1 MIFVPRSVKQLSQL
15 PDGGSDTEA
24 VGLGSLRSVPAWVL
38 LGEPGAGKSEA
49 FKSEAQS
56 DNGLRLTIAEFVYSD
71 IDEAWENKCLF
82 LDGLDEVRASATT
95 ASILVQVKSKL
106 RKLGLPNFRIACRA
120 ADWRGQSDLEEIIG
134 ASPNGQ
140 LPIYTLEP
148 LTHADIKRI
157 LEYNFNRSDAE
168 NFIAQAEAHGINA
181 LLSNPQTLGLTVK
194 ALGGKTWPSSRDETY
209 RLACEALVQ
218 EVNRRRRDQTRFQP
232 VLKGA
237 LLEAA
242 GQLFA
247 TLLFADKSGVALDPS
262 AHDDRFPALNDL
274 EPSSPEQ
281 AAMTLGTPL
290 FVPSTSNDQRLEP
303 THRSVAEYLAAD
315 WLGKQID
322 SRGLPLKRVL
332 NLMLGF
338 DGKAVAGLRGLY
350 GWLALKS
357 LKAQHGLIKN
367 DPLTV
372 ALYSDPYPMDVEAK
386 RLLLQ
391 EIYFQTH
398 ANPSVLWDLRGAE
411 NLSAL
416 FQEELR
422 DEFLSALQY
431 PKRDDSTQTYVVFIL
446 KVLKQSASQTQLTK
460 ELRDVA
466 ADSSRWERVRR
477 HALEAWL
484 ESGVTDSQAIEFLD
498 HLNQGKIADP
508 DEELAGILLGKL
520 FPRAISASQVMNYLH
535 IPKSNILGMYQHFW
549 AYDFPKTAPE
559 NDLPF
564 VLDQLAQRSDLQSL
578 NWMEF
583 HLSRTL
589 AALVARGIQ
598 VHGDKIPDTKL
609 FTWLRIGTDEYGE
622 RRHEPEFHEII
633 TQWLIDRPGRYK
645 GLLGVCFERS
655 EASPSPLQGL
665 FNDSQVLR
673 GIQAP
678 ADIGLWHFQNIDCTP
693 NEALAKEHLAEAMRY
708 LWSYHPAPDFTFD
721 MVLEWAS
728 DDPVKISWLEPLL
741 TWEIPEWRKA
751 RNHSNQQR
759 QREQAD
765 IKNDRSVNLATK
777 LSEIRSG
784 KANAALMGQLAGVW
798 SNQYSDTRGESPLD
812 RFKTYCDN
820 YADVFEAAKAGM
832 PACIKRSDLPSVKEI
847 IDLNLKQ
854 QSHWIRAACLLGME
868 LSWTEN
874 PSAID
879 LLDSSTLEK
888 MVCFRLTDGTE
899 TPPEWFLHLV
909 SNMPELVAKVLITYA
924 SASFKAQKEYVDGIY
939 PLARNAAYTKVARL
953 SVPAL
958 LISFPTRNKS
968 NQLNQL
974 NSLLRSALKYE
985 MPELPAIVAKKLK
998 LKSLDPGQQVYFLL
1012 TGTLIDPEK
1021 YEQKL
1026 WDFVGESWQ
1035 RIQHISDFLGSR
1047 LSDLPMDFTLSAKT
1061 FGKLIEIQTPFAEV
1075 DWPMG
1080 GGAVS
1085 QAMNLGDHVKG
1096 LIGKLTALGT
1106 SDSLEEIN
1114 RLLDLTALEKIKR
1127 HLLSSKHEVI
1137 QRLRENTFS
1146 NPSLVDVAKILSN
1159 KSPAGPADLQA
1170 IVLDRLDQIAT
1181 DIQSSNS
1188 DLFRQFW
1195 TEGAKDKHKSETSCR
1210 DAVLAMLRGHLE
1222 PLGIDSQPEA
1232 DYFDDKRADIRV
1244 SYRNT
1249 IAIPI
1254 EIKGEWNAE
1263 LWTGIQ
1269 SQLIPQYTRQNETD
1283 GYGIYLVLW
1292 FGGTEQP
1299 IPRDGARRPITSS
1312 ELESRLHQRLPTEHQ
1327 TRIAVRVLNVS
1338 WPPRRI
1344 SPSCLVPQT

>member
-1 MIFVPRSVKQLSQL
+1 MVFVPRSVKQLRQL
-15 PDGGSDTEA
+15 PDGGHANESVALE
-24 VGLGSLRSVPAWVL
+24 SLRSVPAWVL

-49 FKSEAQS
+49 FISEAQAA
-56 DNGLRLTIAEFVYSD
+56 NGLHLTIAEFVCSE
-71 IDEAWENKCLF
+71 IDEAWKDKCLF

-106 RKLGLPNFRIACRA
+106 RKLGFPNFRIACRA
-120 ADWRGQSDLEEIIG
+120 ADWYGQSDLEEIIG
-134 ASPNGQ
+134 ASLNGK

-148 LTHADIKRI
+148 LSVADIKRI
-157 LEYNFNRSDAE
+157 LEDNFNRSDAE
-168 NFIAQAEAHGINA
+168 NFIAQAKAHGINA

-194 ALGGKTWPSSRDETY
+194 ALGGQTWPSSRDETY

-218 EVNRRRRDQTRFQP
+218 EENRKHRDQTRFQP
-232 VLKGA
+232 VLTRA
-237 LLEAA
+237 FLEAA
-242 GQLFA
+242 GQIFA
-247 TLLFADKSGVALDPS
+247 TLLLADKSGVALDPS
-262 AHDDRFPALNDL
+262 DENDRFPYWKSLD
-274 EPSSPEQ
+274 PSFPEQ
-281 AAMTLGTPL
+281 AALSIRTAL
-290 FVPSTSNDQRLEP
+290 FVPSISNDQRLEP

-322 SRGLPLKRVL
+322 SRGLALKRVL
-332 NLMLGF
+332 NLLLGF

-372 ALYSDPYPMDVEAK
+372 ALYSDPHPMDVEAK
-386 RLLLQ
+386 KLLLQ
-391 EIYFQTH
+391 EIYFQIH

-416 FQEELR
+416 FQVELR
-422 DEFLSALQY
+422 DEYLAALQD

-446 KVLKQSASQTQLTK
+446 KVLKQSAAQTQLTK
-460 ELRDVA
+460 EMRAIA

-484 ESGVTDSQAIEFLD
+484 ESGVTDSQAIEFLE
-498 HLNQGKIADP
+498 HLNQGKIADSD
-508 DEELAGILLGKL
+508 DELTGILLGKL
-520 FPRAISASQVMNYLH
+520 FPKAISASQALNYLH
-535 IPKSNILGMYQHFW
+535 IPKSKILGMYQHFW
-549 AYDFPKTAPE
+549 AYDFPKSAPE

-564 VLDQLAQRSDLQSL
+564 VLDQLSQRTDLQSL

-589 AALVARGIQ
+589 AALVARGVQ

-622 RRHEPEFHEII
+622 RRHEPEFHKTI
-633 TQWLIDRPGRYK
+633 TQWLIDRPERYK
-645 GLLGVCFERS
+645 CLLGVCFERN
-655 EASPSPLQGL
+655 EASPSPLQSL

-673 GIQAP
+673 GIPAP
-678 ADIGLWHFQNIDCTP
+678 ADIGLWHFQNIDSTS
-693 NEALAKEHLAEAMRY
+693 NEVLAKEHLAQAMRS
-708 LWSYHPAPDFTFD
+708 LWADQPAPGLTFD
-721 MVLEWAS
+721 MVLQWAS
-728 DDPVKISWLEPLL
+728 DDPIKTGWLEPLL
-741 TWEIPEWRKA
+741 SWEIPEWRKA
-751 RNHSNQQR
+751 RNHSSQQR

-765 IKNDRSVNLATK
+765 IKKERSVNLATK

-784 KANAALMGQLAGVW
+784 QANAALMGQLAGVW
-798 SNQYSDTRGESPLD
+798 FNRYSDTRGETPLD

-820 YADVFEAAKAGM
+820 YVDVYEAAKAGM
-832 PACIKRSDLPSVKEI
+832 KACIKRSDVPSVKEI

-879 LLDSSTLEK
+879 LLNSITLQK

-899 TPPEWFLHLV
+899 TPPDWFLYLV
-909 SNMPELVAKVLITYA
+909 SNRPELVSKVLITYA
-924 SASFKAQKEYVDGIY
+924 SESFKAQKEYVDGIY
-939 PLARNAAYTKVARL
+939 PLARNATYTKVARL
-953 SVPAL
+953 SVPTL
-958 LISFPTRNKS
+958 LISFPTRNRA

-998 LKSLDPGQQVYFLL
+998 LKSLDPGQRVYFLL
-1012 TGTLIDPEK
+1012 TGMFIDPK
-1021 YEQKL
+1021 QYEQMF

-1047 LSDLPMDFTLSAKT
+1047 ISDLPMDFTLSAKT

-1085 QAMNLGDHVKG
+1085 QAMNLGDHVRG

-1114 RLLDLTALEKIKR
+1114 RLLELHTLEKIKR

-1137 QRLRENTFS
+1137 QKLRENTFCH
-1146 NPSLVDVAKILSN
+1146 PSLINVATILSN
-1159 KSPAGPADLQA
+1159 KSPIGPADLQV
-1170 IVLDRLDQIAT
+1170 IVLDHLDQIAT
-1181 DIQSSNS
+1181 DIRTSNS

-1195 TEGAKDKHKSETSCR
+1195 TEGSENKHKPENSCR
-1210 DAVLAMLRGHLE
+1210 DALLAMLRGHLE
-1222 PLGIDSQPEA
+1222 PLGIDSEPEV
-1232 DYFDDKRADIRV
+1232 DYINDKRADIRV
-1244 SYRNT
+1244 SYRNR
-1249 IAIPI
+1249 IIIPI
-1254 EIKGEWNAE
+1254 EIKGEWHPD
-1263 LWTGIQ
+1263 LWRAAQ
-1269 SQLIPQYTRQNETD
+1269 SQLIPQYTKQKETD
-1283 GYGIYLVLW
+1283 GFGIYLVIW
-1292 FGGTEQP
+1292 IGGSEQP
-1299 IPRDGARRPITSS
+1299 TARDKGRRPTSPLD
-1312 ELESRLHQRLPTEHQ
+1312 LESRLHNHLPKTDQHL
-1327 TRIAVRVLNVS
+1327 IAVRVLDVTR
-1338 WPPRRI
+1338 P
-1344 SPSCLVPQT
+1344 

>member
-1 MIFVPRSVKQLSQL
+1 MIFVSRSVKQLSQL
-15 PDGGSDTEA
+15 PDSGSDTEA
-24 VGLGSLRSVPAWVL
+24 VSLESLKSVPAWVL

-49 FKSEAQS
+49 FKSETQAA
-56 DNGLRLTIAEFVYSD
+56 NGLHLTIAEFVYSD
-71 IDEAWENKCLF
+71 IDEAWKEKCLF
-82 LDGLDEVRASATT
+82 LDGLDEVRASAT
-95 ASILVQVKSKL
+95 AQSILFQVKSKL
-106 RKLGLPNFRIACRA
+106 RRLGLPNFRIACRA
-120 ADWRGQSDLEEIIG
+120 ADWYGQSDLEEIKG

-148 LTHADIKRI
+148 LTAADIKRI
-157 LEYNFNRSDAE
+157 LEDNFNRSDAE
-168 NFIAQAEAHGINA
+168 DFIAQAEEHGINA

-194 ALGGKTWPSSRDETY
+194 ALGGQTWPSSRDETY

-218 EVNRRRRDQTRFQP
+218 EENRKHRDQTRFQP
-232 VLKGA
+232 VLTGA
-237 LLEAA
+237 FLEAA
-242 GQLFA
+242 GQIFA
-247 TLLFADKSGVALDPS
+247 TLLLADKSGIALDPS
-262 AHDDRFPALNDL
+262 AENDRFPHWKTL
-274 EPSSPEQ
+274 EPSLPEQ
-281 AAMTLGTPL
+281 AALALRTAL
-290 FVPSTSNDQRLEP
+290 FVPSISNDQQLEP

-372 ALYSDPYPMDVEAK
+372 ALYSDPHPMDVEAK

-416 FQEELR
+416 FQVELR
-422 DEFLSALQY
+422 DEYLAALQT

-446 KVLKQSASQTQLTK
+446 KVLKHSASQTQLTK

-484 ESGVTDSQAIEFLD
+484 ESGVTNSQAIEFLD

-508 DEELAGILLGKL
+508 DEELTGILLGKL
-520 FPRAISASQVMNYLH
+520 FPRAVSASQVLSYLH
-535 IPKSNILGMYQHFW
+535 LPKSKILGMYQHFW
-549 AYDFPKTAPE
+549 AYDFPKTVPE
-559 NDLPF
+559 NELPF
-564 VLDQLAQRSDLQSL
+564 VLDELAQRSDLQSL
-578 NWMEF
+578 NWVEF
-583 HLSRTL
+583 HISRTL
-589 AALVARGIQ
+589 AALVARGVQ
-598 VHGDKIPDTKL
+598 VHGDRIPDTQL

-622 RRHEPEFHEII
+622 RRHEPEFHKAI
-633 TQWLIDRPGRYK
+633 TQWLIDRPERYK
-645 GLLGVCFERS
+645 GLLGVCFERN
-655 EASPSPLQGL
+655 EAATSPLHGL
-665 FNDSQVLR
+665 FNDSQILR
-673 GIQAP
+673 GIPAP
-678 ADIGLWHFQNIDCTP
+678 TDIGLWHFQNIDCTT
-693 NEALAKEHLAEAMRY
+693 NEALSKEHLAEAMRS
-708 LWSYHPAPDFTFD
+708 LWSDRPAPELTFD

-728 DDPVKISWLEPLL
+728 HDQIKNSWLEPLL

-751 RNHSNQQR
+751 QNHSIQQR
-759 QREQAD
+759 QREQAN
-765 IKNDRSVNLATK
+765 IKRERSVNLATK

-784 KANAALMGQLAGVW
+784 RAHPALMGELAGVW
-798 SNQYSDTRGESPLD
+798 LNRYSDTRGETPLD

-820 YADVFEAAKAGM
+820 YVDVYEAAKAGM

-847 IDLNLKQ
+847 IDLSLKQ
-854 QSHWIRAACLLGME
+854 QAHWIRAACLLGME
-868 LSWTEN
+868 LSWTEK
-874 PSAID
+874 PSAVD

-909 SNMPELVAKVLITYA
+909 SNMPELVSKVLIAYA
-924 SASFKAQKEYVDGIY
+924 SESFKAQKEYVDGIY
-939 PLARNAAYTKVARL
+939 PLARSAAYKKVARL

-958 LISFPTRNKS
+958 LLSFPTRNRS

-974 NSLLRSALKYE
+974 NSLLRAALKYE
-985 MPELPAIVAKKLK
+985 MPELPAIAAKKLK
-998 LKSLDPGQQVYFLL
+998 LKSLDPGQRVYFLL
-1012 TGTLIDPEK
+1012 TGMLIEPDQ

-1035 RIQHISDFLGSR
+1035 RIQHISDFLGNR

-1085 QAMNLGDHVKG
+1085 QAMSLGDHVRG
-1096 LIGKLTALGT
+1096 LIGKLTAQGT
-1106 SDSLEEIN
+1106 PESLEEIN
-1114 RLLDLTALEKIKR
+1114 RLLELPTLEKIKR

-1146 NPSLVDVAKILSN
+1146 HPTLNNVAKILSN
-1159 KSPAGPADLQA
+1159 KSPIGPADLQA

-1181 DIQSSNS
+1181 DIQTSNS

-1195 TEGAKDKHKSETSCR
+1195 TEGSENKHKSENSCR
-1210 DAVLAMLRGHLE
+1210 DALLAMLRGHLE
-1222 PLGIDSQPEA
+1222 PLGIDSQPEF
-1232 DYFDDKRADIRV
+1232 DYVNDKRADIRV
-1244 SYRNT
+1244 SYRDT
-1249 IAIPI
+1249 IIVPI
-1254 EIKGEWNAE
+1254 EIKGEWHPE
-1263 LWTGIQ
+1263 LWTAVQ
-1269 SQLIPQYTRQNETD
+1269 SQLIPQYTRQEETD
-1283 GYGIYLVLW
+1283 GFGVYLVIW
-1292 FGGTEQP
+1292 IGGSEQP
-1299 IPRDGARRPITSS
+1299 TARDKGRRPTSPS
-1312 ELESRLHQRLPTEHQ
+1312 DLESRLHNHLPKVDQ
-1327 TRIAVRVLNVS
+1327 QRIAVRVLNATR
-1338 WPPRRI
+1338 P
-1344 SPSCLVPQT
+1344 

>member
-1 MIFVPRSVKQLSQL
+1 MVFVPRNVKQLSQL

-24 VGLGSLRSVPAWVL
+24 VGLESLRSVPAWVL

-49 FKSEAQS
+49 FKSEAQAA
-56 DNGLRLTIAEFVYSD
+56 NGLHLTIAEFVYCD
-71 IDEAWENKCLF
+71 IDEAWKEKCLF

-95 ASILVQVKSKL
+95 QSILFQVKSKL
-106 RKLGLPNFRIACRA
+106 KKLGLPNFRIACRA
-120 ADWRGQSDLEEIIG
+120 ADWYGQSDLEEMIG
-134 ASPNGQ
+134 VSSNGV

-148 LTHADIKRI
+148 LTAADIKQI
-157 LEYNFNRSDAE
+157 LEGNFNRSDAE
-168 NFIAQAEAHGINA
+168 DFIAQAETHGINA

-194 ALGGKTWPSSRDETY
+194 ALGGQTWPSSRDETY

-218 EVNRRRRDQTRFQP
+218 EENRKHRDQTRFQP
-232 VLKGA
+232 VLTSA
-237 LLEAA
+237 FLEAA
-242 GQLFA
+242 GQVFA
-247 TLLFADKSGVALDPS
+247 TLLLADKSGVALDPS
-262 AHDDRFPALNDL
+262 AENDRFPYWKNLD
-274 EPSSPEQ
+274 PSFPEQ
-281 AAMTLGTPL
+281 AALALRTAL
-290 FVPSTSNDQRLEP
+290 FVPSISNDQRLEP

-338 DGKAVAGLRGLY
+338 DSKAVAGLRGLY

-372 ALYSDPYPMDVEAK
+372 ALYSDPHSMDVEAK

-416 FQEELR
+416 FQAELR
-422 DEFLSALQY
+422 DEYLAALQD
-431 PKRDDSTQTYVVFIL
+431 PKRDDSTQTYVVFTL
-446 KVLKQSASQTQLTK
+446 KVLRQSASQTKLIK

-466 ADSSRWERVRR
+466 ADGARWERVRR

-484 ESGVTDSQAIEFLD
+484 ESGITDSQAIEFLD
-498 HLNQGKIADP
+498 HLNQGKISDP
-508 DEELAGILLGKL
+508 DEELTGILLGKL
-520 FPRAISASQVMNYLH
+520 FPRSISAAQVLNYLH
-535 IPKSNILGMYQHFW
+535 IPKSKILGMYQHFW
-549 AYDFPKTAPE
+549 AYDFPKTVPE
-559 NDLPF
+559 VDLPF

-578 NWMEF
+578 NWVEF
-583 HLSRTL
+583 HISRTL
-589 AALVARGIQ
+589 AALVARGVQ
-598 VHGDKIPDTKL
+598 VHGDRIPDTQL

-622 RRHEPEFHEII
+622 RRHEPEFHKTI
-633 TQWLIDRPGRYK
+633 TQWLLDRPERYK
-645 GLLGVCFERS
+645 GLLGVCFKRN
-655 EASPSPLQGL
+655 EANPSPLHGL
-665 FNDSQVLR
+665 FNDSQILH
-673 GIQAP
+673 GIPAP
-678 ADIGLWHFQNIDCTP
+678 TDIGLWHFQNIDCTT
-693 NEALAKEHLAEAMRY
+693 NEALSKEHLAEAMRS
-708 LWSYHPAPDFTFD
+708 LWSDRPAPELTFD

-728 DDPVKISWLEPLL
+728 HDPVKNSWLEPLL

-751 RNHSNQQR
+751 QNHSIQQR
-759 QREQAD
+759 KREQAD
-765 IKNDRSVNLATK
+765 IKRERSINLATK

-784 KANAALMGQLAGVW
+784 QAHPALMGELAGVW
-798 SNQYSDTRGESPLD
+798 LNRYSDTRGETPLD

-820 YADVFEAAKAGM
+820 YVDVYEAAKAGI
-832 PACIKRSDLPSVKEI
+832 PACIRRSDLPSVKEI

-854 QSHWIRAACLLGME
+854 QAHWIRAACLLGME

-874 PSAID
+874 SSAVD

-909 SNMPELVAKVLITYA
+909 SNMPELVSKVLIAYA
-924 SASFKAQKEYVDGIY
+924 SKSFKAQKEYVDGIY
-939 PLARNAAYTKVARL
+939 PLARNAAYKKVARL

-958 LISFPTRNKS
+958 LLSFPTRNRS

-974 NSLLRSALKYE
+974 NSLLRAALKYE
-985 MPELPAIVAKKLK
+985 MPELPAIAAKKLK
-998 LKSLDPGQQVYFLL
+998 LKSLDPGQRVYFLL
-1012 TGTLIDPEK
+1012 TGMLIEPDQ

-1035 RIQHISDFLGSR
+1035 RIQHISDFLGNR

-1085 QAMNLGDHVKG
+1085 QAMSLGDHVRG
-1096 LIGKLTALGT
+1096 LIGKLTAQGT
-1106 SDSLEEIN
+1106 PESLEVIN
-1114 RLLDLTALEKIKR
+1114 RLLELPTLEKIKR

-1146 NPSLVDVAKILSN
+1146 HPTLNNVAKILSN
-1159 KSPAGPADLQA
+1159 KSPIGPADLQA

-1181 DIQSSNS
+1181 DIQTSNS

-1195 TEGAKDKHKSETSCR
+1195 TEGSENKHKSENSCR
-1210 DAVLAMLRGHLE
+1210 DALLAMLRGHLE
-1222 PLGIDSQPEA
+1222 PLGIDSQPEF
-1232 DYFDDKRADIRV
+1232 DYVNDKRADIRV
-1244 SYRNT
+1244 SYRDT
-1249 IAIPI
+1249 IIVPI
-1254 EIKGEWNAE
+1254 EIKGEWHPE
-1263 LWTGIQ
+1263 LWTAVQ
-1269 SQLIPQYTRQNETD
+1269 SQLIPQYTRQEETD
-1283 GYGIYLVLW
+1283 GFGVYLVIW
-1292 FGGTEQP
+1292 IGGSEQP
-1299 IPRDGARRPITSS
+1299 TARDKGRRPTSPS
-1312 ELESRLHQRLPTEHQ
+1312 DLESRLHNHLPKVDQ
-1327 TRIAVRVLNVS
+1327 QRIAVRVLNVTR
-1338 WPPRRI
+1338 P
-1344 SPSCLVPQT
+1344 